1 VGRVGAV
8 VGLGGEVMV
17 REVSCGAPA
26 VTPGQPMTV
35 SYTLENV
42 GANAAQGQLFNA
54 VYLSADTTFDSSQD
68 PLVGLDVASI
78 DLAPGTAA
86 RLKQQVAFAP
96 LPQASQPGGVTS
108 ITPPL
113 TPGPYHGIVR
123 ANVRSSIRES
133 DAGNN
138 AGASSGTVTGEVPAL
153 TIDVAEP
160 FSLSADQT
168 RFYKVNVP
176 LGQDLTFTMTSDV
189 GGATNDMFVAYGRTP
204 SGSDF
209 DFSGPAGFP
218 APPAVLVPE
227 TQAGESF
234 VLVTAR
240 SPGTLASVE
249 HLTLTARLLPF
260 SITSH
265 APAAGGAGGHV
276 TGRVRGA
283 GLRATTVVRL
293 EQSGV

>member
-1 VGRVGAV
+1 NWSVSAYLSVDTRLDGSDIPLGSFTGPPTFAAQQTATSGLDVTVPPFASGAYFV
-8 VGLGGEVMV
+8 IVLADSRNEIAETNEGDNTSLRPLVAVLPPPADLIV
-17 REVSCGAPA
+17 RDVSFGAPA

-108 ITPPL
+108 ITPPV
-113 TPGPYHGIVR
+113 TPGPYHGIGR

-176 LGQDLTFTMTSDV
+176 LGQDLTFTMTS
-189 GGATNDMFVAYGRTP
+189 
-204 SGSDF
+204 
-209 DFSGPAGFP
+209 
-218 APPAVLVPE
+218 
-227 TQAGESF
+227 
-234 VLVTAR
+234 
-240 SPGTLASVE
+240 
-249 HLTLTARLLPF
+249 
-260 SITSH
+260 
-265 APAAGGAGGHV
+265 
-276 TGRVRGA
+276 
-283 GLRATTVVRL
+283 
-293 EQSGV
+293 